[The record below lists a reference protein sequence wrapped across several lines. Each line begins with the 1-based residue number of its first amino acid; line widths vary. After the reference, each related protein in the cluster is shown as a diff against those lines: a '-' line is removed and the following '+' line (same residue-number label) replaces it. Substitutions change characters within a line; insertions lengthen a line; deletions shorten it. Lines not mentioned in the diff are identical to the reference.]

1 MKTLKGI
8 VVSTKMKNTVV
19 VRVDRQWRHPLYQKT
34 VKRSKKYLVHD
45 ETGVKEGDAVTLVE
59 IRPMSKQKRWAVVG
73 LGTKNKE
80 QKTKNKKQEKNNKAL

>member
-8 VVSTKMKNTVV
+8 VVSTKMKKTVV

-45 ETGVKEGDAVTLVE
+45 EIGVKEGDTVAIVQM
-59 IRPMSKQKRWAVVG
+59 RPMSKMKRWRVVSSK
-73 LGTKNKE
+73 TENSK
-80 QKTKNKKQEKNNKAL
+80 QKTKNRKKTI